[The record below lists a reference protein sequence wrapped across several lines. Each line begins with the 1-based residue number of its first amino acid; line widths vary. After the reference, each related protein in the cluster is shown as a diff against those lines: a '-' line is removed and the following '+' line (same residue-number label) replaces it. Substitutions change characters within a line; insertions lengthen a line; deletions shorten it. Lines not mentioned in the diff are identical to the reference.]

1 MSLIKRLALVV
12 SLLLLASSTGMCAET
27 QDYIDQAQKVLSQK
41 NIRSMMDVSKT
52 LKEYGAS
59 YQPALLLPPDLPQN
73 LQKGENVHLLIGAY
87 QFDALYAASFGRKD
101 QAAKDI
107 KAMGTLLNTTNLKSI
122 VNTAALFP
130 PELNWMLREP
140 DKVNIDEVIDAYA
153 ANAPKYKD
161 IMANTYGFRVVI
173 DSMYGALIEGLY
185 IATRSAVLLDDKAVS
200 NKILGEFQ
208 NNISLTL
215 NLYSIFE
222 NDLDYAESVD
232 LLFLERSQR
241 VGWMES
247 LAEFLTMNKGSI
259 TLEHIK
265 AIGRFVSRERM
276 RLIHNE
282 FNEIGFD

>member
-12 SLLLLASSTGMCAET
+12 SLLLLASSGMCAET

-59 YQPALLLPPDLPQN
+59 YQQVLLLPTDLSQN
-73 LQKGENVHLLIGAY
+73 SYQKTNAHLLIGAY

-107 KAMGTLLNTTNLKSI
+107 KAMGTLLNTTNMKSI
-122 VNTAALFP
+122 ADTSALYP

-140 DKVNIDEVIDAYA
+140 DAVNIDEVIDAYA

-161 IMANTYGFRVVI
+161 IMASKQGFALTI
-173 DSMYGALIEGLY
+173 DSIYGSMVEGLY
-185 IATRSAVLLDDKAVS
+185 IATRSAVLMDDRTAANS
-200 NKILGEFQ
+200 ILNGFQ
-208 NNISLTL
+208 NNINLVL
-215 NLYSIFE
+215 NLYAVFE
-222 NDLDYAESVD
+222 NNLDYADSVD
-232 LLFLERSQR
+232 VLFLERSQR

-247 LAEFLTMNKGSI
+247 LAEFLTMNKGNI
-259 TLEHIK
+259 TMEHIK
-265 AIGRFVSRERM
+265 AIGRFVTRERM
-276 RLIHNE
+276 RLVYNE
-282 FNEIGFD
+282 FNEVGFD